1 MDYRATLNLPQ
12 TDFPMKADLPRRE
25 PEIQRFWEEL
35 DIYRAAQERTAG
47 RPKYIL
53 HDGPPYTSGDL
64 HLGQALNK
72 ILKDIVVKFKTMQ
85 GFDAPF
91 IPGWDMHGLPTEMRA
106 IKTFDI
112 DRHAI
117 DPLELRAKSAETAL
131 HFMEVQRRQFKRLGV
146 RGDWEHPY
154 LTVQPAYEG
163 AVLGVFRALVA
174 AGCVYRG
181 LKPVYWC
188 ATCETALAEAE
199 IEYKDHTSASIYV
212 KFPFVGDPGAYFPEL
227 KGKRSVSFLIWTT
240 TPWTL
245 PANVALAVHPEFE
258 YVPVRCPSGTLQ
270 GPLGVLKGGE
280 EIMVLAKAMVETALR
295 EAGCRGYEVIGKPVH
310 GRDLEGARTRHPF
323 VERESPVVL
332 ADYVTL
338 EQGTGVVHTA
348 PGHGKEDFQTGRIY
362 HLPVIQPLDARGVFT
377 DEGGKFAGMRHTAA
391 DAAILQELRD
401 RGALVAAG
409 QLTHS
414 YPHCWRCGEPI
425 IFRAT
430 EQWFVAV
437 DQFTPQAL
445 AAIEGVTWIPPAT
458 KERIR
463 SMVAERPDWCISRQ
477 RVWGIPIPAFYCLSC
492 GRVLLTPEVVDSVRA
507 IVEREGSDAWFKR
520 PAADF
525 LPPGTACPECG
536 GAEFRKETDIFDVWF
551 DSGSSHAAVLLT
563 RPELAWPA
571 DLYMEG
577 HDQHRGWFQASLW
590 TSIVSRGAAP
600 YRAVLTTGFF
610 LDETGRKM
618 SKSLGNIIDP
628 QEIAGHYGADIL
640 RLWVSYVDFKADMPM
655 SEDIFG
661 QVIEAYRRIRNTA
674 RFLLANLYDF
684 DPAAHAVEPA
694 QMFEVDRWALH
705 RLQQVVER
713 VTAAYETFEFHRVY
727 HTLNTFCAVDLSAFY
742 LDMLKDRLYTSPAAS
757 RGRRSAQTAL
767 HGIVRALARLL
778 APILTHTAEEI
789 WQAIPGAREP
799 SVQLADWPQVEARW
813 LDAALGERWV
823 KILALRDEIAL
834 ALEGAR
840 QAKLINQPL
849 EASVTIYAPPE
860 QQEVLA
866 GLGDQLASVLIVSQA
881 CLADGAPPEAWR
893 SEAVSGLAVVVERA
907 RGGKCQRCWQYQAS
921 VGKDSEHPGL
931 CARCRRALGEI

>member
-425 IFRAT
+425 IFRAA

-571 DLYMEG
+571 DLYLEG

-590 TSIVSRGAAP
+590 TAIVSRGAAP

-705 RLQQVVER
+705 RLLQVVER
-713 VTAAYETFEFHRVY
+713 VTAAYDTFEFHRVY